1 MEDIKSTFPSLYDG
15 NTANRKPIANRNRE
29 HMEKFGLQK
38 TLFDLGHQ
46 NILEIEKIQ
55 KTNLTTI
62 MFFLT
67 YLKDKAIAEEAQDQ
81 LDEQIRKSKR
91 H

>member
-1 MEDIKSTFPSLYDG
+1 MEDIKSTFPKLYDG
-15 NTANRKPIANRNRE
+15 NTPNRKPIAQGYRN
-29 HMEKFGLQK
+29 FASLWGLQK
-38 TLFDLGHQ
+38 TIFEASHESLVEYQ
-46 NILEIEKIQ
+46 KIQ
-55 KTNLTTI
+55 EMYATT
-62 MFFLT
+62 FLNYLC